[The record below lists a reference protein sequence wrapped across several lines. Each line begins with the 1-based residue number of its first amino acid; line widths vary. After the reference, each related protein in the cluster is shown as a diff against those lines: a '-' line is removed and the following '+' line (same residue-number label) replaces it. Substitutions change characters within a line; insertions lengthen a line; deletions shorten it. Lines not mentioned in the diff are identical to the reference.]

1 MCGIIGITSTKP
13 VSSSIINSLKKL
25 EYRGYDSAGIATL
38 LDGKINEVKCEGRV
52 KALENN
58 ISKIKMLGTVGIG
71 HVRWAT
77 HGVPSTLNAHPHSS
91 ESVSVVHNGIIENST
106 LLKKF
111 LVEKGHKFKSQTDTE
126 VIVHLITEYLK
137 ENDLKNSILKMLKKL
152 HGSFA
157 LGIIFKDQPDLIVGA
172 RRGSP
177 LAVGYGPNENYLGSD
192 SYALKSMTN
201 KITYLDDGEFCILK
215 KNSVEFFDDTGKKV
229 NKSVLELSNEE
240 GDYDK
245 GDYKHFMAKEIEEQ
259 PITIKNCIN
268 EYIDKVNKDINLLN
282 FPWKQ
287 NEISSIVLIGC
298 GTAYHSCLMAKHW
311 FEQLTD
317 LDISVDIASEFR
329 YRKNKFKSE
338 SLYIFVSQSGET
350 ADTYAALDLCNKNK
364 MKTCS
369 VVNVVE
375 SSIARDSK
383 FVLPIHCGPE
393 IGVASTKAFLG
404 QMLVLYLFSIKIAFV
419 RGSIDKD
426 KYQTKI
432 KSLLSLADLVKNTLD
447 TDNQIQSACNSF
459 VDAKGSM
466 FLGRGSSFPIALEG
480 ALKLKELAYIHAEG
494 YPAGEMKHG
503 PLALIEDG
511 MPVVVIAP
519 RDYYYNKTISNM
531 QEVIARGAKVL
542 LITRGAKVLLITNK
556 STDEIFSENIWQKIE
571 VENTDDD
578 LLPFLITIPLQKLA
592 YHSALKKGYDI
603 DKPRNL
609 AKSVTVE

>member
-268 EYIDKVNKDINLLN
+268 EYIDKINKDVNLLN

-542 LITRGAKVLLITNK
+542 LITNK